1 MKEAVV
7 QDELEYDMKQGMED
21 RRLVMKKW
29 NKIQSSTNVDCSVH
43 STNSQDT
50 LLGFATA
57 T

>member
-29 NKIQSSTNVDCSVH
+29 NKIQSSTNIDCSVH